1 MRIISITAGAGGM
14 YCGSCIRDNAL
25 AKSLMDLGH
34 DVVLLPLYTP
44 PRTDEA
50 TVSQHR
56 VFFGGISVYLEQHSA
71 LFRATPWMVDRLWE
85 APWLLRAV
93 TQRGIQTQPELLGDL
108 TVSMLEGEH
117 GHQRKEIDK
126 LLHWLRS
133 QPRPD
138 VVDIAYSLLIALA
151 PALKQALGCPI
162 CCTLQGESIFLE
174 HLEEPYHTR
183 ALELIRRNVASV
195 DRFVAVSDYYAAHMS
210 RYLQIPGAKLDVVP
224 LGVNVDCYKPGDRDP
239 DAPFTLGYLGRIA
252 PEKGLHLLCDAYRRL
267 RERGDLD
274 SSRLELAGYLGPEHR
289 AYLDGLRRQAREWG
303 LETEIQ
309 YRGEL
314 DLDSKVA
321 FLQALDLFVVP
332 ATYDDP
338 KGLGLLESMACG
350 VPVVAARRGTYT
362 ELIQRTGGG
371 VLTPPDDVDAL
382 ATELASLHAD
392 AARRRELG
400 QRGARGVREHYTSTA
415 MAQRAI
421 DVYSRLCAPASERAE
436 AAS

>member
-1 MRIISITAGAGGM
+1 MRIVSITAGAGGM

-25 AKSLMDLGH
+25 ARSLMDLGH

-50 TVSQHR
+50 SVSQQR

-93 TQRGIQTQPELLGDL
+93 TQRGIQTQPEKLGEL
-108 TVSMLEGEH
+108 TVSMLAGEH

-133 QPRPD
+133 QPKPD
-138 VVDIAYSLLIALA
+138 VVDISYSLLIALA
-151 PALKQALGCPI
+151 PVLKQALGCPI

-174 HLEEPYHTR
+174 HLEEPYRAR
-183 ALELIRRNVASV
+183 ALELIKGHVASV

-210 RYLQIPGAKLDVVP
+210 RYLQIPGAKIDVVP
-224 LGVNVDCYKPGDRDP
+224 LGVDVDAYKPGGRDP

-274 SSRLELAGYLGPEHR
+274 DARLELAGYLGPEHR
-289 AYLDGLRRQAREWG
+289 AYLDGLLRQAREWG
-303 LETEIQ
+303 LEAEIH

-314 DLDSKVA
+314 DLDHKIT

-338 KGLGLLESMACG
+338 KGLGLIEAMACG

-371 VLTPPDDVDAL
+371 VLTPPEDVDAL
-382 ATELASLHAD
+382 DTQLASLRAD
-392 AARRRELG
+392 AARRKELG
-400 QRGARGVREHYTSTA
+400 QRGAQGVREHYTATA

-421 DVYSRLCAPASERAE
+421 DVYSRLWAPASERAE

>member
-1 MRIISITAGAGGM
+1 MRIVSIAAGAGGM

-25 AKSLMDLGH
+25 ARSLMDLGH
-34 DVVLLPLYTP
+34 DVVLLPLYMP

-50 TVSQHR
+50 SVSENR

-93 TQRGIQTQPELLGDL
+93 TQRGVQTQPEQLGDL

-126 LLHWLRS
+126 LLHWLSS
-133 QPRPD
+133 QPMPD
-138 VVDIAYSLLIALA
+138 VVDISYSLLIALA
-151 PALKQALGCPI
+151 PVLKQTLGCPV

-174 HLEEPYHTR
+174 HLAEPYRTR
-183 ALELIRRNVASV
+183 ALELIKGHVATV

-210 RYLQIPGAKLDVVP
+210 RYLQIPGAKIDVVP
-224 LGVNVDCYKPGDRDP
+224 LGVNVDCYKPGNRDP
-239 DAPFTLGYLGRIA
+239 GAPFTIGYLGRIA

-274 SSRLELAGYLGPEHR
+274 GARLELAGYLGPEHR
-289 AYLDGLRRQAREWG
+289 AYLDGLQRQAREWG
-303 LETEIQ
+303 LEAEIQ

-338 KGLGLLESMACG
+338 KGLGLIEAMACG

-371 VLTPPDDVDAL
+371 VLTPPEDVDAL
-382 ATELASLHAD
+382 IMEIASLSAD
-392 AARRRELG
+392 ASRRKELG
-400 QRGARGVREHYTSTA
+400 QRGARGVREHYTAKA
-415 MAQRAI
+415 MAQSAI
-421 DVYSRLCAPASERAE
+421 DVYSRLCAPGSEQAE
-436 AAS
+436 AVS